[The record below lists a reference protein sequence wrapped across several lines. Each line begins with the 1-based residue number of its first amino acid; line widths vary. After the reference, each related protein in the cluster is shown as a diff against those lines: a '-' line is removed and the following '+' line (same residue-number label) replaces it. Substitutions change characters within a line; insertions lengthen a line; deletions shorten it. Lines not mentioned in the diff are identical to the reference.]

1 MDDMK
6 VHGHRAKRKI
16 LLVTAYAEYPLRA
29 ASFDHLYAFR
39 RYSEDDVYY
48 LNLVFKKVPRY
59 VRKVDFDLIIFHT
72 FFLTNHWRGPDHFR
86 KMLKR
91 AETLKDSS
99 AVKVMLPQDEFVYSD
114 LLCEFINKFKIDIVF
129 SVAPPDTW
137 RAIYRKVNFNR
148 VRFSRVLSGYLDEN
162 KLQQIVPSEQS
173 LDHRPV
179 DIGYRTAGKP
189 FYWFGRHGFLKQT
202 IADIFRE
209 RAPAKGLATD
219 ISTEE
224 KDAIRGQEW
233 YRFLASCKYT
243 IGVESGTGLI
253 DCNGS
258 IRECTDQYLRKHPHA
273 KMEEVEA
280 ACFPGKDGSVPLYAI
295 SPRHLECCATRT
307 CQILTEG
314 DYNGILQPGVHY
326 LSLKKDFSNFDDVL
340 NEVVLDRKRSQLVKR
355 AFEDVVAS
363 GHYTY
368 KKFVDTIMEQSLAAS
383 LPKVVTRHRR
393 LLARIVFNWMRAVET
408 WEHLMMR
415 TLSPIKPF
423 LRKFMRA

>member
-1 MDDMK
+1 MDYMK
-6 VHGHRAKRKI
+6 MPGARRKRKI
-16 LLVTAYAEYPLRA
+16 LLVTAYAEYPMRA
-29 ASFDHLYAFR
+29 ASSEHLYAFR
-39 RYSEDDVYY
+39 RYAEDDVYY
-48 LNLVFKKVPRY
+48 LNLVLKSVPRY
-59 VRKVDFDLIIFHT
+59 VLKVDFDLIVFHT
-72 FFLTNHWRGPDHFR
+72 FFLSNHWRGPDHFR

-91 AETLKDSS
+91 AAILKDSP
-99 AVKVMLPQDEFVYSD
+99 AVKVMLPQDEFIYSD
-114 LLCEFINKFKIDIVF
+114 LLSEFINEFKIDIVF

-137 RAIYRKVNFNR
+137 RAIYRKVDFNR
-148 VRFSRVLSGYLDEN
+148 VRFSRVLSGYLDEK
-162 KLQQIVPSEQS
+162 KLKQIVPPEQS
-173 LDHRPV
+173 LNNRSI

-202 IADIFRE
+202 IADIFRQ
-209 RAPAKGLATD
+209 RAPSMGLATD
-219 ISTEE
+219 ISTEQ

-233 YRFLASCKYT
+233 YFFLARCKYT

-253 DCNGS
+253 DFNGS
-258 IRECTDQYLRKHPHA
+258 IRECTDQYLRKHPFA

-280 ACFPGKDGSVPLYAI
+280 ACFPGMDGSVPLYAI

-326 LSLKKDFSNFDDVL
+326 LSLKKDFSNLDDVL
-340 NEVVLDRKRSQLVKR
+340 HDVVLDQKRSQLVKR

-363 GHYTY
+363 GQYTY
-368 KKFVDTIMEQSLAAS
+368 KKFVDTIMEQSLAAPS
-383 LPKVVTRHRR
+383 PEIGSRYRR
-393 LLARIVFNWMRAVET
+393 LLTQAIYAWMYAVEA

-415 TLSPIKPF
+415 VFSPLKPF

>member
-6 VHGHRAKRKI
+6 MPGARRKRKI
-16 LLVTAYAEYPLRA
+16 LLVTAYAEYPMRA
-29 ASFDHLYAFR
+29 ASSEHLYAFR
-39 RYSEDDVYY
+39 RYAEDDVYY
-48 LNLVFKKVPRY
+48 LNLVLKSVPRY
-59 VRKVDFDLIIFHT
+59 VLKIDFDLIVFHT

-91 AETLKDSS
+91 AAILKDSR
-99 AVKVMLPQDEFVYSD
+99 AIKVMLPQDEFIYSD
-114 LLCEFINKFKIDIVF
+114 LLSDFINEFKIDIVF

-137 RAIYRKVNFNR
+137 RAIYRKVDFNR
-148 VRFSRVLSGYLDEN
+148 VRFSRVLSGYLDEK
-162 KLQQIVPSEQS
+162 KLGQIVPSEQS
-173 LDHRPV
+173 LNNRSI

-202 IADIFRE
+202 IADIFRQ
-209 RAPAKGLATD
+209 RAPSMGLATD
-219 ISTEE
+219 ISTEQ

-233 YRFLASCKYT
+233 YHFLAMCKYT

-253 DCNGS
+253 DFNGS
-258 IRECTDQYLRKHPHA
+258 IRECTDQYLRKHPCA

-280 ACFPGKDGSVPLYAI
+280 VCFPGMDGSVPLYAI

-326 LSLKKDFSNFDDVL
+326 LSLKKDFSNLDDVL
-340 NEVVLDRKRSQLVKR
+340 HEVVLDRKRSQLVKR

-363 GHYTY
+363 GQYTY
-368 KKFVDTIMEQSLAAS
+368 KKFVDTIMEQSLAAPS
-383 LPKVVTRHRR
+383 PEVGSRYRR
-393 LLARIVFNWMRAVET
+393 FLAQAIYAWMYAVEA

-415 TLSPIKPF
+415 VFSPLKPF
-423 LRKFMRA
+423 FRKIMRA